1 MVGYSVKAKGIA
13 KDLFGTYKRY
23 VLPVQSLSREE
34 ELTEAFTWLT
44 EQEKEIRAHLQ
55 TLMPEYVARAYGA
68 AEEVKKLY
76 ER

>member
-1 MVGYSVKAKGIA
+1 M
-13 KDLFGTYKRY
+13 
-23 VLPVQSLSREE
+23 QSLSREE